1 MFVIEEWQ
9 GQDSDSALSIATPVQ
24 IADYNQAE
32 GEYLIKQGY
41 ACMSSVPY
49 HMVRL
54 SNFMGEVIM
63 QKCYTP
69 DRFRTGGEDN
79 GND

>member
-1 MFVIEEWQ
+1 MGLFVIEEWQ
-9 GQDSDSALSIATPVQ
+9 AQNSDSGIVIATPVQ

-49 HMVRL
+49 HTVRL
-54 SNFMGEVIM
+54 SNYLGEVIM

-69 DRFRTGGEDN
+69 DRFRTEG
-79 GND
+79 

>member
-9 GQDSDSALSIATPVQ
+9 AQDSDSNVVIATPVQ
-24 IADYNQAE
+24 FADYQRAE

-41 ACMSSVPY
+41 ACMSNVPY

-69 DRFRTGGEDN
+69 DRLTAGGE
-79 GND
+79 

>member
-1 MFVIEEWQ
+1 MYIIDEYQ
-9 GQDSDSALSIATPVQ
+9 AQDLDSAVSIATPVQ

-32 GEYLIKQGY
+32 GEFLIKQGY
-41 ACMSSVPY
+41 ACMSQVPY

-54 SNFMGEVIM
+54 SDTTGFVLM

-69 DRFRTGGEDN
+69 DRFQNGGGGE
-79 GND
+79 